1 MDSRNRKVYFVPS
14 AREYSTN
21 KYAETLGSDLAHHL
35 IVYDIKT
42 GERNDLGVMQTHDG
56 RRVFGC
62 EAASVGPEGNV
73 YICGRVEVRDAEK
86 ATGFIRNIPVSMQ
99 LIIFKPE

>member
-1 MDSRNRKVYFVPS
+1 M
-14 AREYSTN
+14 AREYSRN
-21 KYAETLGSDLAHHL
+21 RYAETLGSDLVHHL
-35 IVYDIKT
+35 IMYDIKT
-42 GERNDLGVMQTHDG
+42 GKRHDLGVMQTTDG

-73 YICGRVEVRDAEK
+73 YICGRVEVRDPEK

-99 LIIFKPE
+99 LIIYKPE